1 MHFVN
6 KVIALLA
13 LLLLTVGTI
22 FGQNIEKE
30 MKKEADKLFADEQ
43 YVAATSTYLRL
54 LSLYPSSSEYNYK
67 YGACLLFNSSKKQTA
82 IKFLATAVSDPFVDP
97 IAFYFLGKAYHLN
110 FQFNSAI
117 TNYQV
122 YLTKSSDEVRKKE
135 VRRQLEMCENGKNLL
150 RQLSDLVVLE
160 KKESDPQNFFR
171 SYNLENI
178 GGSIVVAA
186 DFQSKIDVKRKH
198 IPLIYFP
205 ATSDTVYFSSF
216 GDVDKGNKD
225 IYYKTRTAAGTWSSA
240 QTLKGMVNT
249 NEDEDYP
256 FLSADGKLLYFS
268 SKGHNSMGGFDVF
281 RSERVAGKHAF
292 STPINCDFAISTPDD
307 DLFYITDSLG
317 KYAYFASS
325 RQSEN
330 GKVVVY
336 KVRVTRVPSQ
346 LLVGDFIFEDEE
358 QAAQLIASS
367 ELNPNAEKYS
377 DAQFAF
383 ASKWTEIAHDLGAP
397 NASPI
402 EVKQKITALISDKQ
416 TFSQSIATTQ
426 QAITAQLTEV
436 IEEAQ
441 EHAKSAAKSNE
452 FAQKTTSDSLRQ
464 VALEEAVFQLDYQ
477 EELIAT
483 INQLKSIDAQLIQV
497 LRNENTAINE
507 LKQALGNVEKAEKD
521 QTSELLVQSL
531 DVLQKVTNQLDKS
544 PPISLDAFFNDQ
556 KVELS
561 LQKQV
566 IEKKNA
572 SLRTTSLNISE
583 TLQKLDETYQAAK
596 PKEQVVLERTINSTK
611 EELITIDNLIKVNEA
626 RIKMLNDSLLRISE
640 YLTVTSPLSQSI
652 SIDSIALKNAL
663 HALTTPIFTNFESF
677 QNETRE
683 QLVKIKEIN
692 STNNLI
698 EIDSITNTINTK
710 NDTDIDETIASLP
723 LVKETVGD
731 LVDTINKITV
741 DSTNEAVILGE
752 NIENPANNKD
762 VHTTNT
768 DVAIIENISPTS
780 KETQI
785 TTTVD
790 TIEAVQSVS
799 ATKIEVPLNN
809 ATKTGE
815 IYAKVEGL
823 LLPNYTEKINQ
834 LLIQN
839 DSVSLMKYQELTN
852 EYIAL
857 IDDALADSLETT
869 NALTLVLYP
878 EDRTSVLK
886 ALRLSLT
893 VQLTK
898 AMQVNEN
905 DVQAEL
911 LENNG
916 QNTQPLIVISGE
928 NENPIIVQIR
938 PNYYQRLTALSTVE
952 NDSSG
957 SKQRAL
963 YDEERALLAD
973 MQQAIRVTEKAIK
986 KDTSTLLKEQLA
998 AYQLQETL
1006 IDARVAEQQSALVF
1020 QLTSSIN
1027 QADLL
1032 RSIVKDYHAIN
1043 FDDSLRWT
1051 SEELLSKRAYLAQLK
1066 TEVVAAIIRNEQV
1079 KSKQLSLE
1087 KIAENQ
1093 VLQAIVEQL
1102 SLQEHQLETRKERET
1117 ETEAETERE
1126 TVAERESERET
1137 ETERETVAERESE
1150 RERENSLLIEDLIA
1164 KYPKKSVSSPF
1175 SNVLQTSV
1183 SFEEERTII
1192 AASLYGN
1199 LLMKWQAIGLEKIE
1213 VAHLTSE
1220 LDQTFTRIKLDP
1232 SDKTEQANYL
1242 MLINKIEAINNSIL
1256 EKEMELIKQ
1265 IPSKISTVDKWKNV
1279 LYREV
1284 LPQAKTIV
1292 SPEPIVQENKQVDF
1306 VLIPQKTQPTKPI
1319 VAVPISEQ
1327 NQSGLIY
1334 SVQVGALS
1342 KPPLPSL
1349 FQEFTPVISEVLTNG
1364 ITRYLA
1370 GKFNNQQAVQI
1381 AHQQIKKLGYTDAFI
1396 VAYCDGQR
1404 ISFAEARQL
1413 EVSKKCVPTT
1423 QNTLAFQ
1430 NVVQETIRSVD
1441 ENGEVQP
1448 VQQQTKKTVQ
1458 VDQQAL
1464 KYNQA
1469 PGAVFAQEL
1478 ENEKGLFY
1486 TVQIG
1491 VFNRPVPA
1499 EQVKN
1504 LDSLYTL
1511 RLPNG
1516 QIRYC
1521 TGKYRSVN
1529 AAKPKRSLAQESGIT
1544 DAFITVY
1551 WNGERISFEA
1561 AARIISEQGPTVFS
1575 VNVPMEEPIIR
1586 DTVTAPLTQP
1596 EPKLKVEKISNEDL
1610 YFRFVSAEKF
1620 STIPEAFIA
1629 ELGAFG
1635 TFYFDTLTGKV
1646 VSKEKEMGSEAIVPN
1661 GMLRELLSETE
1672 RYGAAVVLTV
1682 RDSSISGTFA
1692 DWLLHANLPIEIKL
1706 KGKKTF
1712 FYILLKDKKTAQV
1725 VHDYL
1730 NKHKIVDEY
1739 QLRMNELK

>member
-1 MHFVN
+1 MHFVH

-13 LLLLTVGTI
+13 LLLLTVGAT

-43 YVAATSTYLRL
+43 YVAATSTYLSL

-67 YGACLLFNSSKKQTA
+67 YGACLLFNSAKKQTA
-82 IKFLATAVSDPFVDP
+82 IKFLATAVTDPLVDP
-97 IAFYFLGKAYHLN
+97 IAYYFLGKAYHLN

-122 YLTKSSDEVRKKE
+122 FLTKSSDEVRKKE

-205 ATSDTVYFSSF
+205 KTSDTVYFSSY

-240 QTLKGMVNT
+240 QTVKGMVNT
-249 NEDEDYP
+249 NEDEDFP
-256 FLSADGKLLYFS
+256 FLAADRHTLYFS
-268 SKGHNSMGGFDVF
+268 SKGHNSMGGYDVF

-317 KYAYFASS
+317 KHAYFASS

-346 LLVGDFIFEDEE
+346 LLVGDFTFEDEE
-358 QAAQLIASS
+358 QAAQLKASS
-367 ELNPNAEKYS
+367 ELKPNAEKYS
-377 DAQFAF
+377 DTQFAF
-383 ASKWTEIAHDLGAP
+383 ASKWTVIARDFGAP
-397 NASPI
+397 NASPVEI
-402 EVKQKITALISDKQ
+402 KQKIASLISDKH
-416 TFSQSIATTQ
+416 TFSQSVTITH
-426 QAITAQLTEV
+426 QALAAQLTDV

-441 EHAKSAAKSNE
+441 EHAKSAAKSYE
-452 FAQKTTSDSLRQ
+452 LAQTTTLDSLRQ

-483 INQLKSIDAQLIQV
+483 INQLKSIDAQLVQV

-531 DVLQKVTNQLDKS
+531 DNLQKVTSQLDKS

-572 SLRTTSLNISE
+572 SLRTTSLDISE

-596 PKEQVVLERTINSTK
+596 PKEQVVLARTINSTK
-611 EELITIDNLIKVNEA
+611 EELITVDNLIKVNEA

-663 HALTTPIFTNFESF
+663 HVLTTSIFTNFESF

-710 NDTDIDETIASLP
+710 NDNDIDESITSLP
-723 LVKETVGD
+723 TETAANV
-731 LVDTINKITV
+731 VDTINTKTV

-762 VHTTNT
+762 ERTTNT
-768 DVAIIENISPTS
+768 NVAIIEDKIPTS

-785 TTTVD
+785 TTTID

-799 ATKIEVPLNN
+799 ATKVEVPLNDV
-809 ATKTGE
+809 TKTGE

-834 LLIQN
+834 LLTQN

-893 VQLTK
+893 EQLTE

-905 DVQAEL
+905 IEQAEL

-916 QNTQPLIVISGE
+916 QNTQPSIVNSE
-928 NENPIIVQIR
+928 EKENPIIVQIR
-938 PNYYQRLTALSTVE
+938 PNYYKQQTAISTFQ

-973 MQQAIRVTEKAIK
+973 IQLAIRATEKAIK
-986 KDTSTLLKEQLA
+986 KDTSTQLKEQLA
-998 AYQLQETL
+998 AYQLQETI
-1006 IDARVAEQQSALVF
+1006 IDARVAEQQSALVL
-1020 QLTSSIN
+1020 QLALSIN

-1043 FDDSLRWT
+1043 FNDSLHWT
-1051 SEELLSKRAYLAQLK
+1051 SEELRSNRAYLSQLK
-1066 TEVVAAIIRNEQV
+1066 TEVTAVIIRNEQV
-1079 KSKQLSLE
+1079 KSKQLSLD

-1093 VLQAIVEQL
+1093 VLQSIVEQI
-1102 SLQEHQLETRKERET
+1102 SLQEHQLETRTERETVVERET
-1117 ETEAETERE
+1117 ETERLA
-1126 TVAERESERET
+1126 

-1150 RERENSLLIEDLIA
+1150 RERENSLVVADLIA
-1164 KYPKKSVSSPF
+1164 QYPKKSVSSPF

-1192 AASLYGN
+1192 AAPEYGN
-1199 LLMKWQAIGLEKIE
+1199 LLLKWQAIGLEKVE
-1213 VAHLTSE
+1213 VAQLTSE
-1220 LDQTFTRIKLDP
+1220 LDQTLARIKLNP
-1232 SDKTEQANYL
+1232 ANKTEQANYF
-1242 MLINKIEAINNSIL
+1242 MLINKIEAINTSISQQ
-1256 EKEMELIKQ
+1256 EMALIKQ
-1265 IPSKISTVDKWKNV
+1265 IPTTISSVEKWKNV

-1284 LPQAKTIV
+1284 LPQAKIIV
-1292 SPEPIVQENKQVDF
+1292 SSEPIVQENKQVDF
-1306 VLIPQKTQPTKPI
+1306 VLIPKKTQPTKPI
-1319 VAVPISEQ
+1319 VAVPITEQ
-1327 NQSGLIY
+1327 DLSGLIY

-1349 FQEFTPVISEVLTNG
+1349 FQEFTPVTSEVLTNG

-1381 AHQQIKKLGYTDAFI
+1381 AHQQIKKLGYSDAFI

-1413 EVSKKCVPTT
+1413 EVSKKCIPST

-1430 NVVQETIRSVD
+1430 NVAQETIRSVD
-1441 ENGEVQP
+1441 ENGGIQP
-1448 VQQQTKKTVQ
+1448 VQQTTKTEQVVQQT
-1458 VDQQAL
+1458 L

-1469 PGAVFAQEL
+1469 PGAVFAQQL

-1521 TGKYRSVN
+1521 TGIYTSIN
-1529 AAKPKRSLAQESGIT
+1529 AAKPKRSLAQTSGIS

-1561 AARIISEQGPTVFS
+1561 ASRIISEQGTAVFT
-1575 VNVPMEEPIIR
+1575 VNVPKVEPIIR
-1586 DTVTAPLTQP
+1586 DTVTAPPTQP
-1596 EPKLKVEKISNEDL
+1596 EPKLDVEEISYEDR
-1610 YFRFVSAEKF
+1610 YFRFVSAETF
-1620 STIPEAFIA
+1620 SIIPESFIA

-1646 VSKEKEMGSEAIVPN
+1646 VSTEKEIGSEAIVPN

-1672 RYGAAVVLTV
+1672 RNRAAVVLTV
-1682 RDSSISGTFA
+1682 RDSSISGKFA
-1692 DWLLHANLPIEIKL
+1692 DWLLHANLPIEIKQQ
-1706 KGKKTF
+1706 GNKTI
-1712 FYILLKDKKTAQV
+1712 FYIVLKDKKTAQV
-1725 VHDYL
+1725 VRDYL
-1730 NKHKIVDEY
+1730 NEHKIVDEY

>member
-1 MHFVN
+1 MVHFVH

-13 LLLLTVGTI
+13 LLLLTVGST

-43 YVAATSTYLRL
+43 YVAATSTYLSL

-67 YGACLLFNSSKKQTA
+67 YGACLLFNSAKKQTA
-82 IKFLATAVSDPFVDP
+82 IKFLATAVTDPLVDP
-97 IAFYFLGKAYHLN
+97 IAYYFLGKAYHLN

-205 ATSDTVYFSSF
+205 ATSDTVYFSSY

-240 QTLKGMVNT
+240 QTVKGMVNT

-256 FLSADGKLLYFS
+256 FLSADGQLLYFS

-317 KYAYFASS
+317 KHAYFASS

-346 LLVGDFIFEDEE
+346 LLVGDFTFEDEE
-358 QAAQLIASS
+358 QAAQLKASS
-367 ELNPNAEKYS
+367 ELKPNAEKYS

-383 ASKWTEIAHDLGAP
+383 ASKWSDIARDFG
-397 NASPI
+397 SPTATPV
-402 EVKQKITALISDKQ
+402 ELKQNVNKLISDKETFVTAVTAVQQ
-416 TFSQSIATTQ
+416 TVLV
-426 QAITAQLTEV
+426 QLTDL

-441 EHAKSAAKSNE
+441 VHAENATKSYE
-452 FAQKTTSDSLRQ
+452 LAQTATSDSLRAN
-464 VALEEAVFQLDYQ
+464 ALEETIFQLDFQQ
-477 EELIAT
+477 ELMVT
-483 INQLKSIDAQLIQV
+483 IRQLKSFDAELTT
-497 LRNENTAINE
+497 LRTGENTAIKQLKKSVDAVE
-507 LKQALGNVEKAEKD
+507 LAEND
-521 QTSELLVQSL
+521 QTTELLVQAL
-531 DVLQKVTNQLDKS
+531 EQLAGILKPLDKS
-544 PPISLDAFFNDQ
+544 PPLSLEGHINDQ
-556 KVELS
+556 KVALS

-566 IEKKNA
+566 IE
-572 SLRTTSLNISE
+572 TSLASNRITALSLND
-583 TLQKLDETYQAAK
+583 TLQKLNASLTQAKSKNQSEISQSIALYKDELSAVESQIK
-596 PKEQVVLERTINSTK
+596 RKEAQVKVFNDSLQYLSDRLNFTQLPGRN
-611 EELITIDNLIKVNEA
+611 ITIDSIGLQAALKAIQRAPLANF
-626 RIKMLNDSLLRISE
+626 DQ
-640 YLTVTSPLSQSI
+640 LSQAS
-652 SIDSIALKNAL
+652 SQELSALKEKMGQATFVAESAANETNL
-663 HALTTPIFTNFESF
+663 KVVTEVIPNENNTKTSDEKVIEPVLNPLTTI
-677 QNETRE
+677 E
-683 QLVKIKEIN
+683 QDSSIVDIN
-692 STNNLI
+692 PVPDVDTA
-698 EIDSITNTINTK
+698 TTK
-710 NDTDIDETIASLP
+710 ATS
-723 LVKETVGD
+723 ETVNS
-731 LVDTINKITV
+731 V
-741 DSTNEAVILGE
+741 
-752 NIENPANNKD
+752 PD
-762 VHTTNT
+762 V
-768 DVAIIENISPTS
+768 
-780 KETQI
+780 Q
-785 TTTVD
+785 TTTSELSSETANPVAVYAK
-790 TIEAVQSVS
+790 IEA
-799 ATKIEVPLNN
+799 
-809 ATKTGE
+809 
-815 IYAKVEGL
+815 L
-823 LLPNYTEKINQ
+823 LLPNYTEKSQQ
-834 LLIQN
+834 LLLQN
-839 DSVSLMKYQELTN
+839 DSVSLEKYRALTL
-852 EYIAL
+852 EYLAI

-893 VQLTK
+893 EQLTE

-905 DVQAEL
+905 VVQAEL

-916 QNTQPLIVISGE
+916 QNTQPSTVFSGE
-928 NENPIIVQIR
+928 KENPIIVQIR
-938 PNYYQRLTALSTVE
+938 PNYYQRLTALSTVA

-1020 QLTSSIN
+1020 QLISSIN

-1032 RSIVKDYHAIN
+1032 RSIVKDFHAIN

-1117 ETEAETERE
+1117 VAERESERETETERE

-1137 ETERETVAERESE
+1137 ETERETVAERETETETE
-1150 RERENSLLIEDLIA
+1150 RERENSLLIADLIA

-1192 AASLYGN
+1192 AASIYGN

-1213 VAHLTSE
+1213 VAQLTSE

-1232 SDKTEQANYL
+1232 SDKTEQANYF

-1256 EKEMELIKQ
+1256 EKEIELIKQ

-1292 SPEPIVQENKQVDF
+1292 SPEPIVQETKQVDF
-1306 VLIPQKTQPTKPI
+1306 VLIPQKTQPSKPI

-1349 FQEFTPVISEVLTNG
+1349 FQEFTPITSELLANG

-1370 GKFNNQQAVQI
+1370 GTFNNQQAVQT
-1381 AHQQIKKLGYTDAFI
+1381 AHQQIKKLGYSDAFI

-1413 EVSKKCVPTT
+1413 EASKKCVPTT

-1430 NVVQETIRSVD
+1430 NVAQETIRSVD
-1441 ENGEVQP
+1441 ENGGIQP
-1448 VQQQTKKTVQ
+1448 VQQTTKTEQVVQQT
-1458 VDQQAL
+1458 L

-1469 PGAVFAQEL
+1469 PGAVFAQQL

-1521 TGKYRSVN
+1521 TGKYTSIN
-1529 AAKPKRSLAQESGIT
+1529 AAKPKRSLAQTSGIS

-1561 AARIISEQGPTVFS
+1561 AARIISEQGTAVFT
-1575 VNVPMEEPIIR
+1575 VNVPKVEPIIR
-1586 DTVTAPLTQP
+1586 DTVTAPPTQP
-1596 EPKLKVEKISNEDL
+1596 EPKLDVEEISYEDR
-1610 YFRFVSAEKF
+1610 YFRFVSAETF
-1620 STIPEAFIA
+1620 SIIPEAFIA

-1635 TFYFDTLTGKV
+1635 AFYFDTLTGKV
-1646 VSKEKEMGSEAIVPN
+1646 VSTEKEIGSEAIIPN

-1672 RYGAAVVLTV
+1672 RNGAAVVLTV

-1692 DWLLHANLPIEIKL
+1692 DWLLHANLPIEIKQQ
-1706 KGKKTF
+1706 GNKTI
-1712 FYILLKDKKTAQV
+1712 FYIVLKDKKTAQV
-1725 VHDYL
+1725 VRDYL
-1730 NKHKIVDEY
+1730 NEHKIVDEY

>member
-1 MHFVN
+1 MVHFVH

-13 LLLLTVGTI
+13 LLLLTVGST

-43 YVAATSTYLRL
+43 YVAATSTYLSL

-82 IKFLATAVSDPFVDP
+82 IKFLATAVTDPLVDP
-97 IAFYFLGKAYHLN
+97 IAYYFLGKAYHLN

-205 ATSDTVYFSSF
+205 ATSDTVYFSSY

-225 IYYKTRTAAGTWSSA
+225 IYYKTRTTAGTWSSA
-240 QTLKGMVNT
+240 QTVKGMVNT

-256 FLSADGKLLYFS
+256 FLSADGQLLYFS

-317 KYAYFASS
+317 KHAYFASS

-346 LLVGDFIFEDEE
+346 LLVGDFTFEDEE
-358 QAAQLIASS
+358 QAAQLKASS
-367 ELNPNAEKYS
+367 ELKPNAEKYS

-383 ASKWTEIAHDLGAP
+383 ASKWTVIARDLGAP

-416 TFSQSIATTQ
+416 TFLQSIATTQ

-483 INQLKSIDAQLIQV
+483 INQLKSIDAQLVQV

-698 EIDSITNTINTK
+698 EIDSISNTINTK

-723 LVKETVGD
+723 SVKETVGN
-731 LVDTINKITV
+731 LVDTINRITV

-762 VHTTNT
+762 ERTTNT
-768 DVAIIENISPTS
+768 NVAIIENTSPTS

-785 TTTVD
+785 TTTID

-893 VQLTK
+893 EQLTE

-905 DVQAEL
+905 VVQAEL

-916 QNTQPLIVISGE
+916 QNTQPSTVFSGE
-928 NENPIIVQIR
+928 KENPIIVQIR

-1020 QLTSSIN
+1020 QLISSIN

-1032 RSIVKDYHAIN
+1032 RSIFKDYHAIN

-1102 SLQEHQLETRKERET
+1102 SLQEHQLETR
-1117 ETEAETERE
+1117 TERE
-1126 TVAERESERET
+1126 TVAERETERET
-1137 ETERETVAERESE
+1137 ETERESE
-1150 RERENSLLIEDLIA
+1150 RERENSLLIADLIA

-1213 VAHLTSE
+1213 VAQLTSE

-1232 SDKTEQANYL
+1232 SDKTEQANYF

-1265 IPSKISTVDKWKNV
+1265 IPSKISTVEKWKNV

-1284 LPQAKTIV
+1284 LPQAKIIV
-1292 SPEPIVQENKQVDF
+1292 SSEPIVQENKQVDF
-1306 VLIPQKTQPTKPI
+1306 VLIPQRTQPSKPI

-1349 FQEFTPVISEVLTNG
+1349 FQEFTPITSELLANG

-1370 GKFNNQQAVQI
+1370 GTFNNQQAVQT
-1381 AHQQIKKLGYTDAFI
+1381 AHQQIKKLGYSDAFI

-1413 EVSKKCVPTT
+1413 EASKKCVPTT

-1430 NVVQETIRSVD
+1430 NVAQETIRSVD
-1441 ENGEVQP
+1441 ENGGIQP
-1448 VQQQTKKTVQ
+1448 VQQTTKTEQVVQQT
-1458 VDQQAL
+1458 L

-1469 PGAVFAQEL
+1469 PGAVFAQQL

-1521 TGKYRSVN
+1521 TGKYTSIN
-1529 AAKPKRSLAQESGIT
+1529 AAKPKRSLAQTSGIS

-1561 AARIISEQGPTVFS
+1561 AARIISEQGTAVFT
-1575 VNVPMEEPIIR
+1575 VNVPKVEPIIR
-1586 DTVTAPLTQP
+1586 DTVTAPPTQP
-1596 EPKLKVEKISNEDL
+1596 EPKLDVEEISYEDR
-1610 YFRFVSAEKF
+1610 YFRFVSAETF
-1620 STIPEAFIA
+1620 SIIPEAFIA

-1635 TFYFDTLTGKV
+1635 AFYFDTLTGKV
-1646 VSKEKEMGSEAIVPN
+1646 VSTEKEIGSEAIVPN

-1672 RYGAAVVLTV
+1672 RNGAAVVLTV

-1692 DWLLHANLPIEIKL
+1692 DWLLHANLPIEIKQQ
-1706 KGKKTF
+1706 GNKTI
-1712 FYILLKDKKTAQV
+1712 FYMMLKDKKTAQV
-1725 VHDYL
+1725 VRDYL
-1730 NKHKIVDEY
+1730 NEHKIVDEY